1 MTPEREWSSD
11 WSRSIAKRQRN
22 DDLRVNDRIHR
33 ELVASIRR
41 YVPNVLKG
49 LRAEGLAIEL
59 IATTQQRASARESGT
74 RAAILLDVMQSL
86 ALYRILGLVRDSS
99 PVTDIALTIAG
110 CAGLAI
116 SDQSP
121 IHCSALLS
129 LTCPDVDIDSFW
141 EESTLADFRE
151 QLALTLPLLLLQS
164 PSLLV
169 NGCLLGHEVAHL
181 SSVHDDGVIRW
192 CKAVAEESFAF
203 AMQRSR
209 YAQEPNF
216 AELAQSRGQ
225 AQLPPDELE
234 HLRQSLVTRPEHYE
248 ANRDRLVGEIAC
260 DVHGLFVTGRFLEQA
275 FMHERDDPEKIELAY
290 LPFAFTFFLL
300 MWLADL
306 HQAMIRW
313 LKHWVEFGFDSAGT
327 AGLSEMH
334 FRKVAIVN
342 ALARHLC
349 MTFIPEQFDTEE
361 QFNKGRELIGA
372 TIGRFKECLDALI
385 YMPVEIAVIRA
396 CKNVEGERVAMQL
409 QPNAPPAWLGHDLG
423 RLFGHENLRQAFD
436 EEGFRSL
443 TRAAGR

>member
-1 MTPEREWSSD
+1 
-11 WSRSIAKRQRN
+11 
-22 DDLRVNDRIHR
+22 
-33 ELVASIRR
+33 
-41 YVPNVLKG
+41 
-49 LRAEGLAIEL
+49 
-59 IATTQQRASARESGT
+59 
-74 RAAILLDVMQSL
+74 
-86 ALYRILGLVRDSS
+86 
-99 PVTDIALTIAG
+99 
-110 CAGLAI
+110 
-116 SDQSP
+116 
-121 IHCSALLS
+121 
-129 LTCPDVDIDSFW
+129 
-141 EESTLADFRE
+141 
-151 QLALTLPLLLLQS
+151 
-164 PSLLV
+164 
-169 NGCLLGHEVAHL
+169 
-181 SSVHDDGVIRW
+181 
-192 CKAVAEESFAF
+192 
-203 AMQRSR
+203 
-209 YAQEPNF
+209 
-216 AELAQSRGQ
+216 
-225 AQLPPDELE
+225 
-234 HLRQSLVTRPEHYE
+234 VTRPEHYE

-396 CKNVEGERVAMQL
+396 CKNIEGEAVKGEGPLAGLGQAKLKPPPENRPKEGGRDPHEMDPVYPFAAGMLDDVDNAL
-409 QPNAPPAWLGHDLG
+409 QQVSDAQPDDDGGEHHHIIEHIHWRTPSRRLGG
-423 RLFGHENLRQAFD
+423 Y
-436 EEGFRSL
+436 L
-443 TRAAGR
+443 TRR